1 MDILLY
7 LSELVHTR
15 KVIGISGLGT
25 IYKKKSPGRYNVET
39 HSFVPPSYILEF
51 TEELKEDV
59 LLPEFISR
67 KRNVSAETAIY
78 FIKEFSDNLKQQ
90 LKDHNEAGLGVLGKL
105 KRVDGNLVFEPA
117 HGFDLGFDFYGLPPI
132 KAEPPFIEEHSKA
145 TVETRSVEPISVKTE
160 EPVEEQTTDLENQEE
175 IDHTGDA
182 NQFSDLEP
190 KAEAGTGYDKEEE
203 TPTLE
208 AIAED
213 NQLTEENPGD
223 TPVTPLIDSEKANE
237 TELLNA
243 KIEAL
248 NTYRAK
254 SHGNTL
260 SAAEQEEVI
269 WNLKEPELVKEKPVN
284 YYTLPDVP
292 PDAEVEKSMSATVKV
307 LIVTAVV
314 LAAVTAVYFLR
325 PDLFDGL
332 IGKTPQQTQTQVIP
346 VTKDTASVKV
356 DSAAINGSTDSSASA
371 ASVTTPQ
378 AASVKDTGMVK
389 TTAPIKNT
397 ANPTT
402 AIPTNSTNVITYE
415 IIGASVLNQKE
426 ADYFIY
432 QMKKSGI
439 HAKALPKEPGKKRLK
454 MSLATF
460 KDRASAEP
468 ELKRLA
474 EKLKIEGIYIYPNK
488 QQ

>member
-78 FIKEFSDNLKQQ
+78 FIKEFSDNLKQH
-90 LKDHNEAGLGVLGKL
+90 LKDHNEADLGALGKL
-105 KRVDGNLVFEPA
+105 KTIDGNLVFEPA
-117 HGFDLGFDFYGLPPI
+117 YGFDLGFDFYGLPAI

-145 TVETRSVEPISVKTE
+145 PVETGSVETE
-160 EPVEEQTTDLENQEE
+160 ESAGEQTTDLENPEE
-175 IDHTGDA
+175 IDHSGDA
-182 NQFSDLEP
+182 NQSSDPDP
-190 KAEAGTGYDKEEE
+190 KAEAGTLYNTEEE
-203 TPTLE
+203 ASTLE

-223 TPVTPLIDSEKANE
+223 TPTTPLIDSEKANE

-248 NTYRAK
+248 STYRAK

-269 WNLKEPELVKEKPVN
+269 WNLKEPVLVKEKPVN

-292 PDAEVEKSMSATVKV
+292 PDAEVEKSMSATVKI
-307 LIVTAVV
+307 LIVVAII

-332 IGKTPQQTQTQVIP
+332 IGKTPQQTQTQITP
-346 VTKDTASVKV
+346 VTKDTASVKI
-356 DSAAINGSTDSSASA
+356 DSAAINGSIDSSALPASA
-371 ASVTTPQ
+371 
-378 AASVKDTGMVK
+378 KDTGTVK
-389 TTAPIKNT
+389 SIAPAKNT

-402 AIPTNSTNVITYE
+402 ASPTNTTDVITYE